1 MNSKF
6 LTATLVGAVVLF
18 LLGFLIFGLA
28 LTGFYESNA
37 GTATG
42 VDKETPEWLWLIL
55 SVLATSAL
63 LTLILGWR
71 GAADIAAGF
80 KTGAIVGLLWGFA
93 WDFGIYSMTNLQTL
107 TLTLVDPIL
116 SAVYMGLGG
125 AAIGLM
131 LGRGAPDS
139 L

>member
-28 LTGFYESNA
+28 LTGFYEGNA

-71 GAADIAAGF
+71 GAADAAAGF
-80 KTGAIVGLLWGFA
+80 KTAAIVGLLWGMS
-93 WDFGIYSMTNLQTL
+93 WDFGIYSMTHLQTL

-125 AAIGLM
+125 TAIGLM
-131 LGRGAPDS
+131 LGRDAPDS

>member
-18 LLGFLIFGLA
+18 VLGYLIFGLA
-28 LTGFYESNA
+28 LTGFYEGNA

-42 VDKETPEWLWLIL
+42 VDKEVPEWLWLIL
-55 SVLATSAL
+55 SVLATSTFL
-63 LTLILGWR
+63 VLVLGWR
-71 GAADIAAGF
+71 GVTDLAAGF
-80 KTGAIVGLLWGFA
+80 KTAAIVGLLWGMA

-116 SAVYMGLGG
+116 SAIYMGLAG